1 MTSAISGVVS
11 LFQRKKSFQ
20 IYSHSDDKKN
30 QQQKKQ
36 NKKKKQKSKIEVDFK
51 LEDLVQKNKKEE
63 NGKAKVIYLWS
74 LFTGFTMHK
83 FQYRLRAKC
92 FAHFFPSLVKCTWK
106 ALLNKTLGAIA
117 SNHY

>member
-1 MTSAISGVVS
+1 M
-11 LFQRKKSFQ
+11 
-20 IYSHSDDKKN
+20 IYSHSDDKKKN
-30 QQQKKQ
+30 QQQNKQ
-36 NKKKKQKSKIEVDFK
+36 NKKTKQKSKIDVDFK

-92 FAHFFPSLVKCTWK
+92 FAHFFPSLVMFVKSSSQQNVRRNCK
-106 ALLNKTLGAIA
+106 
-117 SNHY
+117 

>member
-11 LFQRKKSFQ
+11 LFQRKQSFQ
-20 IYSHSDDKKN
+20 IYSHSDDKKKTN
-30 QQQKKQ
+30 NKRNKT
-36 NKKKKQKSKIEVDFK
+36 KKKTKQKSKIDVDFK

-74 LFTGFTMHK
+74 FFTGFTMHK

-92 FAHFFPSLVKCTWK
+92 FAHFFPSLVKWK
-106 ALLNKTLGAIA
+106 ALLNKTLGVIA

>member
-20 IYSHSDDKKN
+20 IYSHSDDKKKPTTK
-30 QQQKKQ
+30 QTKQKKT
-36 NKKKKQKSKIEVDFK
+36 KQKSKIDVDFK

-92 FAHFFPSLVKCTWK
+92 FAYFFPSLVKWK